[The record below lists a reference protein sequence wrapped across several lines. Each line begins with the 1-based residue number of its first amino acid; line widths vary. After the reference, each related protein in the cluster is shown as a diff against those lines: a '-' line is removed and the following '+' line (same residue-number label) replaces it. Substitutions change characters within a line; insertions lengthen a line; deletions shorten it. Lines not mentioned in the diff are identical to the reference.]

1 MMLVTNLLRRL
12 IHELGSGRALENACH
27 EVHTTEWTL
36 AVVDALAERVAVA
49 STTLSLVDELVAA

>member
-1 MMLVTNLLRRL
+1 MLVTNLLRRL

-27 EVHTTEWTL
+27 EVRTTEWTL

-49 STTLSLVDELVAA
+49 SATLSLVDELVAA